1 MKAILLAEHGSSDN
15 FCFVEVEEPE
25 PIDGHVVIKVCASSL
40 NPVDCKIRSGMLG
53 AIGPELP
60 GILHGD
66 VAGIIT
72 EVGNGVDNFK
82 VGDEVYGCIGG
93 FKGMPGVLS
102 EFALADTKLLARK
115 PRNISMAEAA
125 SLPLVGIT
133 SWNALIDRGNITA
146 DQKVLVHAG
155 TGGVGQ
161 FATQLSKAMG
171 AETHTT
177 VSSERKAKIVKDL
190 GANAAINY
198 NEFSVQQ
205 YVTKYAD
212 GIGYDLVFDTV
223 GGSCLDQS
231 FCAAKEHGTVVSIAA
246 RSEHDLTPVHT
257 KSLSLHVV
265 FMLLPILRNTG
276 RESHGEILTKISDL
290 VEQSKIKPLLHEQR
304 FSFEDVGRAHESWE
318 SGNAIGK
325 IVLENE
331 WCES

>member
-15 FCFVEVEEPE
+15 FSFVEVKEPE
-25 PIDGHVVIKVCASSL
+25 RIDGHVVIKVCASSL

-72 EVGNGVDNFK
+72 EVGNGVDDFK

-102 EFALADTKLLARK
+102 EFALADTLLLARK

-161 FATQLSKAMG
+161 FAVQLAKAMG
-171 AETHTT
+171 AETHNT

-231 FCAAKEHGTVVSIAA
+231 FCAAKEHRTVVSIAA

-304 FSFEDVGRAHESWE
+304 FSFEEVGRAHESWE

-325 IVLENE
+325 IVLENV
-331 WCES
+331 W